1 MKKYRLKKKFLVVF
15 YILVMVSFI
24 GAIFAVDVYLKEDN
38 KKNPEIKNINKNVID
53 NDIPV
58 INVESTTIGK
68 PHNNENVKILKEYYD
83 YTSNEEK
90 QENSILYYESTYLQN
105 TSVAYGGVDS
115 FEVVSILDGKVI
127 NVKKDELL
135 GNIIEIEHDNNI
147 VSVYQSVSEIK
158 VKKNQIVKKGEVIA
172 LSGESNINKDLKSHL
187 LFELLINNNIV
198 NPENYIGKSISNLS
212 E

>member
-1 MKKYRLKKKFLVVF
+1 M
-15 YILVMVSFI
+15 
-24 GAIFAVDVYLKEDN
+24 
-38 KKNPEIKNINKNVID
+38 
-53 NDIPV
+53 
-58 INVESTTIGK
+58 
-68 PHNNENVKILKEYYD
+68 
-83 YTSNEEK
+83 
-90 QENSILYYESTYLQN
+90 
-105 TSVAYGGVDS
+105 
-115 FEVVSILDGKVI
+115 DGKVI

-147 VSVYQSVSEIK
+147 VSVYQSVSEVK